1 MLAGLQVSAFG
12 RNRSQN
18 SRSFSLATKGR
29 ARDLLLSDPTKC
41 QCRAMATK
49 NRVTTPDL
57 HYQRW
62 VLIRHLQHGSIIQ
75 GRMVNLLGA
84 AQHFTG
90 KSSCIQKHYKND
102 CGRRVAN
109 NGISW
114 EKKVHQWLQQRQPAM
129 KAFPTCRVMIILPRR
144 QVISFLAML
153 FPLHYWIMVC

>member
-12 RNRSQN
+12 RSNSRN

-49 NRVTTPDL
+49 NRVTAPDL
-57 HYQRW
+57 HYQRC
-62 VLIRHLQHGSIIQ
+62 VLIRHLQHSSTIQ

-84 AQHFTG
+84 AQNVSPEKVPAS
-90 KSSCIQKHYKND
+90 KSTTKMIAEGEWQTMGYP
-102 CGRRVAN
+102 G
-109 NGISW
+109 
-114 EKKVHQWLQQRQPAM
+114 KKVHQWLQQRQPAM
-129 KAFPTCRVMIILPRR
+129 KAYPTHRVMIILPRR

-153 FPLHYWIMVC
+153 FPLRYWIMVC